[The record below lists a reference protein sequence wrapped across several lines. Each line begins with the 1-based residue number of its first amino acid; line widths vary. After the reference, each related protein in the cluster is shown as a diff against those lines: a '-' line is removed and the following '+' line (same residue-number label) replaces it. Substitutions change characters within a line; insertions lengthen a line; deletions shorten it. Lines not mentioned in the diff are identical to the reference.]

1 MTSQA
6 GNTVRLGSAQR
17 EALAGYIFLAPNLIG
32 FMVFTLIPVV
42 LSLALSF
49 VDWDMLSAP
58 RFVGFRNFYNLLGF
72 HLETGRMVAND
83 PLFWKCVGNTL
94 FLMIIIPVEIMA
106 SLALALVMNQK
117 VRFINFFRAVYF
129 LPTITNGVAICLL
142 WAWLYNSDFG
152 LFNNIVLKAGEML
165 QVPVQRVE
173 WLTSVFWAKPSLMI
187 MGLWIMLGGYN
198 MILFMAALQGVPRE
212 LYEAAEMDGAG
223 PWQKFWNVT
232 WPMISPTTF
241 FVFVMAVIG
250 GFQGGFMQAY
260 IMTGGGPDRS
270 TTTLEYLI
278 YNHLYS
284 WQHVGYAASIAWF
297 VFIVVFVVTVF
308 NWKYGG
314 KLVQY
319 SHY

>member
-1 MTSQA
+1 MR
-6 GNTVRLGSAQR
+6 GLKGGRR
-17 EALAGYIFLAPNLIG
+17 EEAIAGYLFIMPNFLG
-32 FMVFTLIPVV
+32 FMIFTLVPVAF
-42 LSLALSF
+42 SLILSF
-49 VDWDMLSAP
+49 VSWDMLSSP
-58 RFVGFRNFYNLLGF
+58 KFVGLVNFQNLLGF
-72 HLETGRMVAND
+72 HREAGKIVFND
-83 PLFWKCVGNTL
+83 PLFWQCFGNTL
-94 FLMIIIPVEIMA
+94 FLMIIIPIEIMA
-106 SLALALVMNQK
+106 SLLLALAMNQK
-117 VRFINFFRAVYF
+117 VKFMNIFRTAFF

-142 WAWLYNSDFG
+142 WAWIYNYDFG
-152 LFNNIVLKAGEML
+152 LLNSMLTKAGAFL
-165 QVPVQRVE
+165 SVPIKRVP
-173 WLTSVFWAKPSLMI
+173 WLTSVAWAKPSLMM

-212 LYEAAEMDGAG
+212 LYEAAEIDGAG
-223 PWQKFWNVT
+223 PWHRFWNIT

-241 FVFVMAVIG
+241 FVAVMAVIG

-260 IMTGGGPDRS
+260 IMTGGGPGRS

-297 VFIVVFVVTVF
+297 VFIVVFVITVI
-308 NWKYGG
+308 NWRFGG

>member
-1 MTSQA
+1 MA
-6 GNTVRLGSAQR
+6 GYLFLLPN
-17 EALAGYIFLAPNLIG
+17 LAGFL
-32 FMVFTLIPVV
+32 VFTLVPVAF
-42 LSLALSF
+42 SLVLSF
-49 VDWDMLSAP
+49 VKWDMLSP
-58 RFVGFRNFYNLLGF
+58 LKFVGFQNFINLLGF
-72 HLETGRMVAND
+72 HKETGGLIPND
-83 PLFWKCVGNTL
+83 PLFWKCFSNTL
-94 FLMIIIPVEIMA
+94 FLMIIIPIEIMG

-117 VRFINFFRAVYF
+117 VRFINLFRAIYF

-142 WAWLYNSDFG
+142 WAWIYNYDFG
-152 LFNNIVLKAGEML
+152 LINNVILKAGDFL
-165 QVPVQRVE
+165 SFPFQRIP
-173 WLTSVFWAKPSLMI
+173 WLTSVTWAKPSLML

-212 LYEAAEMDGAG
+212 LYEAADMDGASS
-223 PWQKFWNVT
+223 WHKFWNIT

-250 GFQGGFMQAY
+250 GLQGGFMQAY

-284 WQHVGYAASIAWF
+284 WQHVGYAAAIAWV
-297 VFIVVFVVTVF
+297 VFIIVFVATLF
-308 NWKYGG
+308 NWKFGG

>member
-1 MTSQA
+1 MLA
-6 GNTVRLGSAQR
+6 RIKGSEK
-17 EALAGYIFLAPNLIG
+17 EAVAGYLFLLPNLIG
-32 FMVFTLIPVV
+32 FFIFTLVPVA
-42 LSLALSF
+42 LSLVLSF
-49 VDWDMLSAP
+49 VNWDMLSAP
-58 RFVGFRNFYNLLGF
+58 KFIGLLNYTNLLGF
-72 HLETGRMVAND
+72 HREAGSLVAND

-94 FLMIIIPVEIMA
+94 FLMLIIPVEIMA

-117 VRFINFFRAVYF
+117 VRFINFFRALYF

-142 WAWLYNSDFG
+142 WAWIYNYDFG
-152 LFNNIVLKAGEML
+152 LINNMIVKAGEVL
-165 QVPVQRVE
+165 SLPLVRIP
-173 WLTSVFWAKPSLMI
+173 WLTSTVWAKPSLML
-187 MGLWIMLGGYN
+187 MGMWIMLGGYN

-212 LYEAAEMDGAG
+212 LYEAADMDGASS
-223 PWQKFWNVT
+223 WHKFWNIT

-284 WQHVGYAASIAWF
+284 WQHVGYAAAIAWF
-297 VFIVVFVVTVF
+297 VFIVVFVATVF
-308 NWKYGG
+308 NWRFGG

>member
-1 MTSQA
+1 MA
-6 GNTVRLGSAQR
+6 RIRGSEK
-17 EALAGYIFLAPNLIG
+17 EAVAGYLFLLPNLLG
-32 FMVFTLIPVV
+32 FMVFTLVPVA
-42 LSLALSF
+42 LSLVLSF
-49 VDWDMLSAP
+49 VDWDMLSTP
-58 RFVGFRNFYNLLGF
+58 KFVGGQNFINLLGF
-72 HLETGRMVAND
+72 HMEAGLITAND

-94 FLMIIIPVEIMA
+94 FLMIIIPIEIMA
-106 SLALALVMNQK
+106 SLGLALVMNNK
-117 VRFINFFRAVYF
+117 VRLMSIFRAVYF

-142 WAWLYNSDFG
+142 WAWLYNSEFG
-152 LFNNIVLKAGEML
+152 LFNTLLLKAGDML
-165 QVPVQRVE
+165 AIPIQRVE
-173 WLTSVFWAKPSLMI
+173 WLTSTAWAKPSLMF

-212 LYEAAEMDGAG
+212 LYEAAEIDGAG
-223 PWQKFWNVT
+223 PWHKFWNVT

-241 FVFVMAVIG
+241 FVFVMAIIG

-297 VFIVVFVVTVF
+297 VFIVVFLVTVC
-308 NWKYGG
+308 NWRFGG

>member
-1 MTSQA
+1 MA
-6 GNTVRLGSAQR
+6 LIRGSEK
-17 EALAGYIFLAPNLIG
+17 EAIAGYLFLLPNFIG
-32 FMVFTLIPVV
+32 FFIFTLVPVAF
-42 LSLALSF
+42 SLVLSF
-49 VDWDMLSAP
+49 VNWDMLTP
-58 RFVGFRNFYNLLGF
+58 PKFIGIQNFVNLLGF
-72 HLETGRMVAND
+72 HHEALTFTAND
-83 PLFWKCVGNTL
+83 PLFWKCVGNTF
-94 FLMIIIPVEIMA
+94 FLMLIIPIEIMA
-106 SLALALVMNQK
+106 SLMIALVMNEK
-117 VRFINFFRAVYF
+117 VRFINFFRAIYF

-142 WAWLYNSDFG
+142 WAWIYNYDFG
-152 LFNNIVLKAGEML
+152 LINNMIVRAGEILSLPM
-165 QVPVQRVE
+165 QRVP
-173 WLTSVFWAKPSLMI
+173 WLTSTSWAKPSLML

-212 LYEAAEMDGAG
+212 LYEAAEMDGASS
-223 PWQKFWNVT
+223 WNKFWNIT

-284 WQHVGYAASIAWF
+284 WQHVGYAAAIAWF
-297 VFIVVFVVTVF
+297 VFIIVFLATVI
-308 NWKYGG
+308 NWKFGG